1 MEPPDPPE
9 EYGPARRTDPRSSHV
24 AADKKTVTV
33 LEKLF
38 LDALRS
44 HPPGLTTTEI
54 ARYHHMERDSF
65 SPRPPA
71 LLRKGLIERAG
82 SRFCPNAAGK
92 FRWMIAFKLKGMG
105 TPDAL
110 DLFTSQSIKP

>member
-1 MEPPDPPE
+1 MTKPPEPP
-9 EYGPARRTDPRSSHV
+9 YGPARHTDPDTSKT

-38 LDALRS
+38 LQALRS

-71 LLRKGLIERAG
+71 LLRKGLIEYAG
-82 SRFCPNAAGK
+82 KRFCPNAAGK

-105 TPDAL
+105 TPDDF
-110 DLFTSQSIKP
+110 DLFTSQSEQP